1 MLRNSARV
9 VPVDGHLSPVQDLVL
24 VAEDIEDEDLN
35 VAEFQARPA
44 GGSTAKMVPPATTFS
59 QGSSATNTASVKR
72 GEEEAASGVLDDKK
86 SFRRAGLAVR
96 TLQRQ
101 STEALKRMHAKK
113 APPVRYVD
121 YKYQSSGT
129 LITTSS
135 SRRRSSIPPPKA
147 PSDPLICRSLAKLV
161 PKRRTFRLPV
171 YPKSTAQLA
180 RLDKASEDVP
190 LFSGASG
197 DVHFGIGPN
206 KLDLKQALFLA
217 MESKFFRPGE
227 LVIKQGERGDKFF
240 IVESGRY
247 EVRLKQKNN
256 AVVHRY
262 DNEGSFGELAL
273 LYNLPRASTVRC
285 TEAGRCW
292 SLDRELSAAPCSAR
306 SSGPNGELPQG
317 GWQGSPCAQRCDPPR
332 TKGWHENGQLGRI
345 RQDLPRR
352 A

>member
-1 MLRNSARV
+1 
-9 VPVDGHLSPVQDLVL
+9 
-24 VAEDIEDEDLN
+24 
-35 VAEFQARPA
+35 
-44 GGSTAKMVPPATTFS
+44 MVPPATTFS
-59 QGSSATNTASVKR
+59 RRPYKHGISQARR
-72 GEEEAASGVLDDKK
+72 GRSGKVLDDKK

-217 MESKFFRPGE
+217 MESKFSD
-227 LVIKQGERGDKFF
+227 L
-240 IVESGRY
+240 
-247 EVRLKQKNN
+247 
-256 AVVHRY
+256 
-262 DNEGSFGELAL
+262 GSWSSS
-273 LYNLPRASTVRC
+273 RASAATSFSSSSLGATRCGSSKRTMQWSTVTIMRGPLVSSHSC
-285 TEAGRCW
+285 ITCLARPPSVAPRQVGVGR
-292 SLDRELSAAPCSAR
+292 
-306 SSGPNGELPQG
+306 
-317 GWQGSPCAQRCDPPR
+317 
-332 TKGWHENGQLGRI
+332 
-345 RQDLPRR
+345 
-352 A
+352 

>member
-35 VAEFQARPA
+35 AAEFQARPA

-59 QGSSATNTASVKR
+59 QGSSGTNTASVKR

-101 STEALKRMHAKK
+101 STEALKRVHAKK

-147 PSDPLICRSLAKLV
+147 PSDPWICRSLAKLV

-171 YPKSTAQLA
+171 PIVSSVLVTGEHRRACFQVGAMRVLTVSAAAPLAVRIAMRPTLGSVRVACYGIRLAMKCCATPLAHHRAVLSREQASGVTIAQLHQA
-180 RLDKASEDVP
+180 RTQKKRTLY
-190 LFSGASG
+190 
-197 DVHFGIGPN
+197 
-206 KLDLKQALFLA
+206 
-217 MESKFFRPGE
+217 RP
-227 LVIKQGERGDKFF
+227 
-240 IVESGRY
+240 
-247 EVRLKQKNN
+247 
-256 AVVHRY
+256 
-262 DNEGSFGELAL
+262 
-273 LYNLPRASTVRC
+273 T
-285 TEAGRCW
+285 
-292 SLDRELSAAPCSAR
+292 
-306 SSGPNGELPQG
+306 
-317 GWQGSPCAQRCDPPR
+317 
-332 TKGWHENGQLGRI
+332 
-345 RQDLPRR
+345 
-352 A
+352 